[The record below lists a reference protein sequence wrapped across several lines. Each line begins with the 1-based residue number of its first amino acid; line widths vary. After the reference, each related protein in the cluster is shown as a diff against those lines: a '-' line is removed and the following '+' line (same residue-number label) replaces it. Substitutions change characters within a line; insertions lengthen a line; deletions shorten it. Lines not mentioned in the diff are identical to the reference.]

1 MATKKILIHILSY
14 LMVIVIF
21 FLLFAEF
28 KKNWASILS
37 FDLKFDAYFTFLS
50 FAAMLATYLLTTY
63 GWQVTLNTL
72 SGGSKISFADSVAIV
87 NTSNLTKYIPGKIW
101 SYALQTY
108 WLAKAGFSNSLIV
121 FAYIINILTLIITF
135 LIVGL
140 CYLAFSPV
148 ELPLTGIIACIIV
161 LCLFDIL
168 FIIFYS
174 KLFNALMSIVGKIIK
189 QDIEYCEA
197 PTKLL
202 LYLHLIHF
210 ISAFSYGIGAYF
222 MCLGIGFDIA
232 NDSLYLVMS
241 SMIISDII
249 GFLAIIVPSG
259 LGVREG
265 IMYLLLKGGAFRAL
279 SLILPIATRVV
290 IMFVDVFLGAI
301 GFVLL
306 KNYKAKRDLVHNG
319 K

>member
-1 MATKKILIHILSY
+1 MAYKKVLVNILSY
-14 LMVIVIF
+14 LIIGVIF
-21 FLLFAEF
+21 LLLFVEF
-28 KKNWASILS
+28 KKNWASIQS
-37 FDLKFDAYFTFLS
+37 FDLKFDVFFILLS
-50 FAAMLATYLLTTY
+50 FFAMVTTYLLTTY
-63 GWQVTLNTL
+63 GWHVTLNTL
-72 SGGSKISFADSVAIV
+72 SGENKITFLDSVAIV
-87 NTSNLTKYIPGKIW
+87 NTSNLTKYIPGKVW

-121 FAYIINILTLIITF
+121 FTYIINILTLIITF
-135 LIVGL
+135 LMLGL

-148 ELPLTGIIACIIV
+148 ELPFAGIV
-161 LCLFDIL
+161 SCLLLLVVFDIL
-168 FIIFYS
+168 FITFYS
-174 KLFNALMSIVGKIIK
+174 KLFNALMSIVGRIIK
-189 QDIEYCEA
+189 QDIAYCEA
-197 PTKLL
+197 PTRLL
-202 LYLHLIHF
+202 LYLQLIHF

-222 MCLGIGFDIA
+222 MCLGIGFDIT
-232 NDSLYLVMS
+232 NNSIYLVMS

-265 IMYLLLKGGAFRAL
+265 IMYLLLKGGTFRAL

-306 KNYKAKRDLVHNG
+306 KNYKAKRDLDHYG